1 MTGLYAYTILSF
13 LSVMKKKLLII
24 FGVMIIIVTILRG
37 IMYLH
42 DFSVLDA
49 QQQEMLYNV
58 YIGNII
64 GSVILLV
71 AGGLL
76 LFFGL
81 RIKKK

>member
-1 MTGLYAYTILSF
+1 
-13 LSVMKKKLLII
+13 MKKKLLII
-24 FGVMIIIVTILRG
+24 LGTAIIVIALLRG

-49 QQQEMLYNV
+49 QQKEMLYNV

-64 GSVILLV
+64 GSIILLV

>member
-1 MTGLYAYTILSF
+1 
-13 LSVMKKKLLII
+13 MKKKLLII
-24 FGVMIIIVTILRG
+24 IGAFITIVALLRG

-42 DFSVLDA
+42 DFSVLDI
-49 QQQEMLYNV
+49 QQKEMLYNV
-58 YIGNII
+58 FMGNII

-81 RIKKK
+81 RMKKQ